1 MTDLPDTPH
10 EQPQIEALLDII
22 PEPAVCIDPA
32 WTITHLNAAAHELW
46 DGALAVGLNLSNHPL
61 TQYLYTSTGGPFTLT
76 DSPLARTLQHGE
88 TQQNLEFTIA
98 VPGQEDRQIRLG
110 STPLLRGGA
119 VQGAVVVVQPLTTY
133 HDLRVEAQEHSRTLQ
148 RLNDLAV
155 RLGRLNT
162 APDIYQAAL
171 EGLLIILGSGKG
183 GVMRADDSEQVF
195 HLVAYHGQTAETVEQ
210 TRRVPYT
217 QAPAMNQARATHNL
231 VVIHSSTA
239 GAVGRGALHREQQE
253 TAIVIPVVQGDQVS
267 VCLTYLLAEYRDLSD
282 GEREVVRTAAAHVA
296 AALDRAALY
305 ERVEAERARLARIL
319 ETMPVGVFIAEG
331 EPAQRTIRWNFINP
345 VGQRQVAAPRI
356 TPGVTSETFTVQH
369 LDGRP
374 FEEAELP
381 IQHHLW
387 TGQRAAEREFMLR
400 YHTGEKRIFSASTV
414 SCTKRTAPARSSR
427 SSRTLPSASDWKSRC
442 DGRPRRSGP
451 NTSAWRRSL
460 PTWIFRWPCWMRRG
474 ISCW

>member
-195 HLVAYHGQTAETVEQ
+195 HLVAYHGQT
-210 TRRVPYT
+210 RRDRRANP
-217 QAPAMNQARATHNL
+217 ARAL
-231 VVIHSSTA
+231 YPGPRDEP
-239 GAVGRGALHREQQE
+239 GARG
-253 TAIVIPVVQGDQVS
+253 P
-267 VCLTYLLAEYRDLSD
+267 
-282 GEREVVRTAAAHVA
+282 
-296 AALDRAALY
+296 
-305 ERVEAERARLARIL
+305 
-319 ETMPVGVFIAEG
+319 
-331 EPAQRTIRWNFINP
+331 TIW
-345 VGQRQVAAPRI
+345 
-356 TPGVTSETFTVQH
+356 
-369 LDGRP
+369 
-374 FEEAELP
+374 
-381 IQHHLW
+381 W
-387 TGQRAAEREFMLR
+387 
-400 YHTGEKRIFSASTV
+400 
-414 SCTKRTAPARSSR
+414 
-427 SSRTLPSASDWKSRC
+427 
-442 DGRPRRSGP
+442 
-451 NTSAWRRSL
+451 
-460 PTWIFRWPCWMRRG
+460 
-474 ISCW
+474 